1 MNECVELSVDGI
13 SRAVVAFGLLLDYYS
28 VHSGELAW
36 NGRLPTQRY
45 TLNSIIQKRFIAAGR
60 VNLGLCLTVR

>member
-13 SRAVVAFGLLLDYYS
+13 SRAVVVFSFLLNYNN

-45 TLNSIIQKRFIAAGR
+45 TLTTIIQKRFIAVGR
-60 VNLGLCLTVR
+60 VNLRLRLTVR